1 MGLNVA
7 QLSAKTEKSAFTK
20 GFEQDPATHR
30 IILKM
35 TSQPLTSAKK
45 ATSQMTQMLES
56 LDKDFN
62 TASVTVLHKI
72 KVNSLEMNRTID
84 ILNRK

>member
-1 MGLNVA
+1 
-7 QLSAKTEKSAFTK
+7 
-20 GFEQDPATHR
+20 
-30 IILKM
+30 
-35 TSQPLTSAKK
+35 
-45 ATSQMTQMLES
+45 MTQMLES